1 MTSRWTR
8 STCGSTILI
17 IFSNSSAELAI
28 IAGITLFICFSYV
41 AHCIIKISANFF
53 SGIEYV
59 LRVEYFLGLI
69 EQLQDLRVE
78 HFFQIRRPYQPVV
91 MLTGYRAVHGS
102 DEFVNL
108 FRKFG
113 NGFAVLFFAEIHQ
126 RYDVEVGIARVS
138 GNRIGQTLVLA
149 DQFVELRQES

>member
-1 MTSRWTR
+1 MVLPDTKTPSMTSRWTR

-28 IAGITLFICFSYV
+28 IAGMILFIVFSYV
-41 AHCIIKISANFF
+41 THGVVKIAAHFL

-69 EQLQDLRVE
+69 EQLQDLRAE

-91 MLTGYRAVHGS
+91 MLTGYRAAHRS

-113 NGFAVLFFAEIHQ
+113 NGLAVLFFAEIHQ
-126 RYDVEVGIARVS
+126 GYDMEVGIARMS
-138 GNRIGQTLVLA
+138 GN
-149 DQFVELRQES
+149 